1 MWSYRFSVVFRREKV
16 VVLSCYK
23 GYFNY
28 IFFWPRTLDFF
39 LCLTWLALPFPFIL
53 FPDIRLLLCFRL
65 HFQLI

>member
-39 LCLTWLALPFPFIL
+39 FVLNLVSITFSF
-53 FPDIRLLLCFRL
+53 
-65 HFQLI
+65 